1 MAWARQSIR
10 VFKMK
15 HKDKK
20 KRLTL
25 KRRVYN
31 KKIASPNF
39 KFSSSTRLGKNYQPL
54 KRKVLVKKK
63 RR

>member
-10 VFKMK
+10 VFKMT

-20 KRLTL
+20 KRPTL
-25 KRRVYN
+25 HRRVYT

-39 KFSSSTRLGKNYQPL
+39 RFSSRTRLGKDFKPIR
-54 KRKVLVKKK
+54 KKVLVKKK